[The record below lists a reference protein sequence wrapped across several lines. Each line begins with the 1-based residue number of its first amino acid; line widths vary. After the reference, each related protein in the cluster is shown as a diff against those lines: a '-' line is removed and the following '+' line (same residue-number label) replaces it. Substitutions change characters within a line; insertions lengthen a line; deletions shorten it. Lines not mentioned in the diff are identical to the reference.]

1 MHQHYR
7 YFAYGNSLRRE
18 GKHSSSSAHK
28 RQKDPSSR
36 IHEEA
41 RRLRHSRK
49 RSLTT
54 SRLKPGVLWGKR
66 EWICRADITTSPH
79 RLARLTWTALSPY
92 SLLKRETASRGIIMQ
107 LAPTFLKESLLRTNY
122 SYTEENLGCKNSS
135 KNEEPKKPHKLEPHH
150 FRTRLQ

>member
-49 RSLTT
+49 RNLTT
-54 SRLKPGVLWGKR
+54 SLLKPGVLWGKR

-92 SLLKRETASRGIIMQ
+92 SLASRGIIMQ